1 MQTKFNSLRFVL
13 FIKGP
18 TQKKAGKKEQTPKY
32 KHHILYLINTT
43 LSIII
48 FFVTLD

>member
-1 MQTKFNSLRFVL
+1 MQTKFNSLRFML

-18 TQKKAGKKEQTPKY
+18 SQKKAEKKEQRPKY

-43 LSIII
+43 LSII
-48 FFVTLD
+48 TLN